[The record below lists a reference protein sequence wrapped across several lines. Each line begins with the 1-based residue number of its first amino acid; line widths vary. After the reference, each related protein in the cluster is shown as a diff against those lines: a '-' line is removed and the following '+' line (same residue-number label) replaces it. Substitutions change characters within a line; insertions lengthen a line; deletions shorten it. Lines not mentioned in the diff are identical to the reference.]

1 MKKSDISKLITS
13 VIGCELVGI
22 LSTPFTISAIPTWYA
37 TLNKP
42 VFSPPN
48 WLFGPVWTA
57 LYFSMGVSLFL
68 IWRQG
73 LKNKAVKYAVK
84 VFLIQLVVN
93 FLWSILFFGLQ
104 SPLLG
109 LIDIVLMFGLII
121 YSIKLFY
128 PISKIA
134 AYLLVPYLFWVSF
147 ASVLNL
153 FIVILN

>member
-1 MKKSDISKLITS
+1 M
-13 VIGCELVGI
+13 
-22 LSTPFTISAIPTWYA
+22 AIPTWYA

-42 VFSPPN
+42 MFSPPN

-57 LYFSMGVSLFL
+57 LYFLMGVSLFL
-68 IWRQG
+68 VWKQG
-73 LKNKAVKYAVK
+73 FKKKQVKSAVK
-84 VFLIQLVVN
+84 VFLFQLVVN

-109 LIDIVLMFGLII
+109 LIDIVLMLGLII

-134 AYLLVPYLFWVSF
+134 AYLLVPYLLWVSF
-147 ASVLNL
+147 ATLLNL
-153 FIVILN
+153 FILILN